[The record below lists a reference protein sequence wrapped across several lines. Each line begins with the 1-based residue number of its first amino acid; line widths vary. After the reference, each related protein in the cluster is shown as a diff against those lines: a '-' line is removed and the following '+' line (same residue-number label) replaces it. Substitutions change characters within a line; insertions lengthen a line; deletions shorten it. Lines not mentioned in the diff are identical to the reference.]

1 MMTPQEVAN
10 HSFSRAAFGGYNLAM
25 VDDFLDNLTE
35 DYTSLYNDNVILKNK
50 LKVLS
55 DTVEEYR
62 ATDNAM
68 RKALLAAQQMAE
80 SMVAEAEQKKSQLVD
95 EAEKNAATR
104 KQQLMEEIAAEEYR
118 LKQAQEATAA
128 YVKQLMEAHAAQID
142 YLNNLK
148 DLLPPDMPVTKE
160 DNTAAE
166 IEASVNARYAEENA
180 AEGDDDVKVMPD
192 NASSENTDTEELNP
206 EVTRRFEDL
215 KFGSGYRIS

>member
-148 DLLPPDMPVTKE
+148 DLLPPDAPAPQ
-160 DNTAAE
+160 DDPAAE
-166 IEASVNARYAEENA
+166 IQANVSARIAEEDA
-180 AEGDDDVKVMPD
+180 AVGDDDTKVAPD
-192 NASSENTDTEELNP
+192 PENSETPNTEELNP